1 MQPNR
6 EDYRDKAPAPHL
18 VLLVLSW
25 WTQASRS
32 WVGTAQ
38 DVLAW
43 LGEHPGDRPNNTLS
57 YPVLLH
63 KEEGSYKLEE
73 HQ

>member
-6 EDYRDKAPAPHL
+6 EDYRDKAPVPHL

-43 LGEHPGDRPNNTLS
+43 LGEDPGDRPNNTLS